1 MSGEQQEALES
12 AVPPEVQAEAAKVG
26 WKGPDQFRGDPEK
39 FVDADEYLRRAETVL
54 PFVRDQNRR
63 LSTDLQDLR
72 SRLEAEV
79 SKNSG
84 LAKRLE
90 DIDIEHS
97 TRLAREV
104 KQARIEAQ
112 AELEAALEAGDHK
125 ATARLTGEVARLE
138 QIEEAPLPKKEVAT
152 KPQISAEDQQALD
165 QWNAWAAS
173 NDFSNWTRREQR
185 EFVLIGDDLRR
196 EGNLNRGKLFAEDIM
211 REMKREAKVES
222 KESKVEGGK
231 GSGSPRGSAKSGY
244 AALAADERAA
254 CDADERNFV
263 GQGKKFA
270 DAAAYRAHWAKVYQE
285 QA

>member
-1 MSGEQQEALES
+1 MSDETIES
-12 AVPPEVQAEAAKVG
+12 AAPPEVQVEAAKIG

-63 LSTDLQDLR
+63 LSTDVADLR
-72 SRLEAEV
+72 ARLESAVGENAAI
-79 SKNSG
+79 K
-84 LAKRLE
+84 KRME

-97 TRLAREV
+97 TRLAKEV

-138 QIEEAPLPKKEVAT
+138 QIEDTPAPKKEVAAET
-152 KPQISAEDQQALD
+152 KPQISTEDQQALD

-185 EFVLIGDDLRR
+185 EFLLIGDDLRR

-244 AALAADERAA
+244 AALTSEERAV
-254 CDADERNFV
+254 CDADERKFV

-270 DAAAYRAHWAKVYQE
+270 DSAAYRAHWAKVYQE